1 MPANKEGYYRKLRA
15 DEALIYEQA
24 QIIKAAK
31 EYKQK
36 RMLEKIQFLEDRIMY
51 LAKEFPENEAL
62 IASTKSDMM
71 TKTRE
76 LLNFN
81 PTAK

>member
-15 DEALIYEQA
+15 DEQLIYEQA

-31 EYKQK
+31 ESKQK
-36 RMLEKIQFLEDRIMY
+36 RMLEKIQFLEDMIMY

>member
-1 MPANKEGYYRKLRA
+1 MPTNKESYYKKLRS

-31 EYKQK
+31 ASKHQ
-36 RMLEKIQFLEDRIMY
+36 RMKEKIQFLEDRIMY

-62 IASTKSDMM
+62 IASTKTEMM
-71 TKTRE
+71 TKTME
-76 LLNFN
+76 FLNFN

>member
-15 DEALIYEQA
+15 DEQLIYEQA

-31 EYKQK
+31 ESKQK

-51 LAKEFPENEAL
+51 LAKEFPEKEVS

-71 TKTRE
+71 TKTTE
-76 LLNFN
+76 FLNFN

>member
-1 MPANKEGYYRKLRA
+1 MPANKEGYYHKLRA

-24 QIIKAAK
+24 QIIRAAK
-31 EYKQK
+31 ESKQQ

-51 LAKEFPENEAL
+51 LAKEFPENEFL
-62 IASTKSDMM
+62 IYSTKSEMM

-81 PTAK
+81 PTSK